1 MTVILISGLQRA
13 SGNDSAQCVNRP
25 LSMANKSNASVR
37 SSLAVSRWT
46 SALHYGLTDAIA
58 IVRPKLDDIHGAPPL
73 EAKDIMLRPLAGAL
87 SLPTTER
94 RMMIV
99 DSALDNPLL
108 Y

>member
-1 MTVILISGLQRA
+1 
-13 SGNDSAQCVNRP
+13 
-25 LSMANKSNASVR
+25 MANKSSASVR

-46 SALHYGLTDAIA
+46 SALHYGLTDGIA
-58 IVRPKLDDIHGAPPL
+58 IVRPGLDGIHGTPPL
-73 EAKDIMLRPLAGAL
+73 EAKDTMLKHLARVL
-87 SLPTTER
+87 SLSTTER